1 PIDKKYAI
9 LFVTRRDYQD
19 KNQKLATFVK
29 AFQNSKQAQDILDK
43 DFGKGM
49 WFQGW
54 K

>member
-1 PIDKKYAI
+1 
-9 LFVTRRDYQD
+9 
-19 KNQKLATFVK
+19 ATFVK

-43 DFGKGM
+43 DFGQGM